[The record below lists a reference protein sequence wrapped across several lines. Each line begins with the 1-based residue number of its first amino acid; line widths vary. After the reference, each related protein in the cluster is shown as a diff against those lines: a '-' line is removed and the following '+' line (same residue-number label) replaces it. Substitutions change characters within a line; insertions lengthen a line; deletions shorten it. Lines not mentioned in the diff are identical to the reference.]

1 MIEAVKNLKDFDGLP
16 VRWVRSSRR
25 TLALI
30 LHPDG
35 SLEIRSPHRATET
48 RITAFLQTKTDWIR
62 KKRSETASITQVS
75 REHLEPKDDVA
86 FRDLVSGLV
95 TRYSGTAVLAGIQ
108 PKRLSFRS
116 QRSRWGSCSAKGCLS
131 FNYACARLPLELIEY
146 IVAHEMCHLV
156 RMDHS
161 PAFRALLRS
170 VLPEADHRRKILAR
184 YRFADRPD
192 SEEASLYA
200 TIRSSLPFLSSFPG
214 F

>member
-1 MIEAVKNLKDFDGLP
+1 MP
-16 VRWVRSSRR
+16 VRWVMSSRR
-25 TLALI
+25 TLALV
-30 LHPDG
+30 LYSDG
-35 SLEIRSPHRATET
+35 RLEIRSPRRTTET
-48 RITAFLQTKTDWIR
+48 RIIAFLQAKTDWIR
-62 KKRSETASITQVS
+62 KKRSETASAINVS

-86 FRDLVSGLV
+86 FRSLVSSLV
-95 TRYSGTAVLAGIQ
+95 TRYSGTSALAGIQ
-108 PKRLSFRS
+108 PERLSFKS

-170 VLPEADHRRKILAR
+170 VLPEADHRRKMLMR

-192 SEEASLYA
+192 ED
-200 TIRSSLPFLSSFPG
+200 TICSSLPFLSSFSG